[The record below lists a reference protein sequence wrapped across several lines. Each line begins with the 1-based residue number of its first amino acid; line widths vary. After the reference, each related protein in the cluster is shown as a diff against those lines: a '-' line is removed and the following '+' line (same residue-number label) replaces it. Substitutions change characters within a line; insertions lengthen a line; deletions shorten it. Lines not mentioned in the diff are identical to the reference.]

1 MALIEIPADKAT
13 AEQLSDYLEINGI
26 DLDDKSRSNRTTLL
40 ELHATSKFPAVI
52 KVRDMQPVL
61 PAAQNLMGAEQRFED
76 PYDPDD
82 ERWIRIFFNPDEHA
96 DDKHA
101 AIFIGE
107 NTDFVYVA
115 RGKDLC
121 IRERFV
127 RNLKDAKEIRV
138 VQDNTTGKFSSAK
151 RVAMDR
157 HPHRVLQILGRVS
170 DGPPLG
176 LPDSVQL
183 IR

>member
-1 MALIEIPADKAT
+1 MSLIEIDAKKAT
-13 AEQLSDYLEINGI
+13 AEQLADYLEINGI
-26 DLDDKSRSNRTTLL
+26 EIDIASRSKRSVLL
-40 ELHATSKFPAVI
+40 DLHSSSKLPGVI
-52 KVRDMQPVL
+52 KVRDAQPVI
-61 PAAQNLMGAEQRFED
+61 PVANIMGAEQRFEED
-76 PYDPDD
+76 YKPED
-82 ERWIRIFFNPDEHA
+82 ERWIRLIFNPDEHA
-96 DDKHA
+96 VDKHA

-115 RGKDLC
+115 RGKDIC

-138 VQDNTTGKFSSAK
+138 VQDDPNGKFSQAK
-151 RVAMDR
+151 RVPMDR

-170 DGPPLG
+170 DGPPVG